1 MNVNSKDEAE
11 RVVVG
16 LSGGVDS
23 AVTAALLQEQ
33 GLLVEGVTLQLWT
46 VPTAAAA
53 ADKTRAQSI
62 ADMLQIPLAH
72 LDRQERFFKEVVL
85 PFADEYARGCT
96 PNPCVLCNPH
106 FKFDVLLQFAD
117 RIGARWVATG
127 HYARVE
133 GTGAGPA
140 RLLEARNARK
150 DQSYFLYRLS
160 QLQLRRLLL
169 PLGEIEE
176 KAEVRAL
183 ARELQLPVAET
194 EESQDLCFLLGQDYR
209 ELLRDLRPESLEPG
223 PILNAR
229 GEVLGQHRGL
239 PLYTVGQRSGLG
251 LSTGGKHYVIELRSE
266 ENTLVVGHA
275 PALERPSCRLR
286 ALSFI
291 HGKPSTTSFSTEV
304 RIRYRAPR
312 VQAVVTLL
320 DEEHARVDFEEPQ
333 RRVAPGQSVVF
344 YQGAEVLGGGLIT
357 T

>member
-1 MNVNSKDEAE
+1 MNVNSQGEAE

-46 VPTAAAA
+46 VPTAAAPGKA
-53 ADKTRAQSI
+53 RAESI
-62 ADMLQIPLAH
+62 ADRLQIPLAH
-72 LDRQERFFKEVVL
+72 LDRQERFYEEVVL
-85 PFADEYARGCT
+85 PFADEYAHGRT
-96 PNPCVLCNPH
+96 PNPCVLCNPY
-106 FKFDVLLQFAD
+106 FKFDVLLNFAN
-117 RIGARWVATG
+117 RVGARWIATG

-133 GTGAGPA
+133 RSATGTAH
-140 RLLEARNARK
+140 LLEARNVRK

-160 QLQLRRLLL
+160 QIQLRRLLL

-176 KAEVRAL
+176 KAEVRTL

-209 ELLRDLRPESLEPG
+209 ELLRDLRPDSLQPG
-223 PILNAR
+223 PILNER
-229 GEVLGQHRGL
+229 GEVLGRHRGL

-251 LSTGGKHYVIELRSE
+251 LSTGEKHYVIELRSE
-266 ENTLVVGHA
+266 ENTLVVGRA
-275 PALERPSCRLR
+275 PALERASCLLR

-320 DEEHARVDFEEPQ
+320 DEEHARVDFEHPQ

-344 YQGAEVLGGGLIT
+344 YKGAEVLGGGIIT
-357 T
+357 